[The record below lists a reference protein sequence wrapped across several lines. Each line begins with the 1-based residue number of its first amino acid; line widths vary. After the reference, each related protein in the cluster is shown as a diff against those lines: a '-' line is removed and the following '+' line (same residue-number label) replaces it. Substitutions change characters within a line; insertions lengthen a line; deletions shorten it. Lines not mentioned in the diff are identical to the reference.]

1 MLKKLWQKWEQKWQG
16 DEKQKKRFGWI
27 LILGASGLAIMIIS
41 QFVQV
46 REASLPP
53 GKNVSSDIEA
63 EAKPASSSNEED
75 SMVQYEQMYEEELEQ
90 VLSKIVGVD
99 DVSVIVNLDST
110 AEEVVQVDKRESRQ
124 ITTETDK
131 NGGKRSITQDTEDQ
145 KTAYYR
151 GENGEKPVVIKK
163 LKPEVR
169 GVLVVARGVE
179 NLKVKAIVL
188 EAVQRTLDVPIHR
201 ISVLPKG

>member
-1 MLKKLWQKWEQKWQG
+1 MLKNLWRKWEQKWEG
-16 DEKQKKRFGWI
+16 DEKQKRRFGWI
-27 LILGASGLAIMIIS
+27 LIMGATGLAIMIIS
-41 QFVQV
+41 QFIQV

-53 GKNVSSDIEA
+53 EKNNSPATET
-63 EAKPASSSNEED
+63 EAKPVSSSKEED
-75 SMVQYEQMYEEELEQ
+75 SMVQYEQKYEEELEQ

-124 ITTETDK
+124 VTTEADK

-151 GENGEKPVVIKK
+151 SENGEKPVVIKK

-179 NLKVKAIVL
+179 NLKVKAVVI
-188 EAVQRTLDVPIHR
+188 EAVQRMLDVPMHR

>member
-1 MLKKLWQKWEQKWQG
+1 MLKKLWQKWEQKWEG

-27 LILGASGLAIMIIS
+27 LILGATGLAIMIIS
-41 QFVQV
+41 QFIQV

-53 GKNVSSDIEA
+53 DKNASATETK
-63 EAKPASSSNEED
+63 AKPVSAANEED
-75 SMVQYEQMYEEELEQ
+75 SMVQYEKMYEEELEEK
-90 VLSKIVGVD
+90 LSKIVGVD

-110 AEEVVQVDKRESRQ
+110 VEEVVQVDKRESRQ
-124 ITTETDK
+124 VTTETDK
-131 NGGKRSITQDTEDQ
+131 NGGKRSITQDTEDE

-179 NLKVKAIVL
+179 NLKVKAIVI
-188 EAVQRTLDVPIHR
+188 EAVQRTLDVPMHR